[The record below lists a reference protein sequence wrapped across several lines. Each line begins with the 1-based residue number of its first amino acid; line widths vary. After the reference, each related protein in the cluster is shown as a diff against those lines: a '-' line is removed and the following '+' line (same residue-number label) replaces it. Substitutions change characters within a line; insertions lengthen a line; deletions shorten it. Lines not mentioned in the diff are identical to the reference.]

1 MSLED
6 GTQASL
12 SGHTEGQ
19 EETAQTTSSGDH
31 GGSTHAKQKIGLF
44 KAEAMRKCIAEI
56 HKVEADAK
64 RHGIWPT
71 SQNKI
76 CKEFGLSPSMVSKRI
91 SSDIPLSFF
100 SLEEMSSWASF
111 SPPQKIHHKTL

>member
-6 GTQASL
+6 GMQALL

-19 EETAQTTSSGDH
+19 EETAQTASSGVR

-56 HKVEADAK
+56 HK
-64 RHGIWPT
+64 G
-71 SQNKI
+71 
-76 CKEFGLSPSMVSKRI
+76 
-91 SSDIPLSFF
+91 
-100 SLEEMSSWASF
+100 
-111 SPPQKIHHKTL
+111 

>member
-12 SGHTEGQ
+12 SRHTEGQ
-19 EETAQTTSSGDH
+19 EETAQTASSGDH

-71 SQNKI
+71 SRNKI

-100 SLEEMSSWASF
+100 SLEEMSS
-111 SPPQKIHHKTL
+111 

>member
-1 MSLED
+1 MAHKPHCPDTPKDKKKQPNSP
-6 GTQASL
+6 
-12 SGHTEGQ
+12 
-19 EETAQTTSSGDH
+19 SSGDR

-44 KAEAMRKCIAEI
+44 QVEAMRKCIVEI

-64 RHGIWPT
+64 RHGTQPT
-71 SQNKI
+71 FRNKI

-100 SLEEMSSWASF
+100 SLEEMSS
-111 SPPQKIHHKTL
+111 

>member
-19 EETAQTTSSGDH
+19 EEKTQTASSGDH

-44 KAEAMRKCIAEI
+44 QVEAMRKCIVEI

-71 SQNKI
+71 SRNKI
-76 CKEFGLSPSMVSKRI
+76 CSEFGLSPSMVSKRI
-91 SSDIPLSFF
+91 SSNIPLSFF
-100 SLEEMSSWASF
+100 SLEEMSS
-111 SPPQKIHHKTL
+111 

>member
-1 MSLED
+1 M
-6 GTQASL
+6 QASL

-19 EETAQTTSSGDH
+19 EETAQTASSGDR
-31 GGSTHAKQKIGLF
+31 GGSTHTKPKIGLL

-56 HKVEADAK
+56 HEVEADAK
-64 RHGIWPT
+64 RHGISPT
-71 SQNKI
+71 SRNKI

-100 SLEEMSSWASF
+100 SLEEMSS
-111 SPPQKIHHKTL
+111 

>member
-12 SGHTEGQ
+12 SGHTKGQ
-19 EETAQTTSSGDH
+19 EETAQLPSSRDR

-44 KAEAMRKCIAEI
+44 QVEAMIKCIAEI

-64 RHGIWPT
+64 
-71 SQNKI
+71 
-76 CKEFGLSPSMVSKRI
+76 
-91 SSDIPLSFF
+91 
-100 SLEEMSSWASF
+100 
-111 SPPQKIHHKTL
+111 